1 MAKKPLQPYDFPVRE
16 EGTKIVSN
24 DIKPIAEAQDRETAE
39 EIVDRLNTE
48 AARRE
53 DDRWA

>member
-1 MAKKPLQPYDFPVRE
+1 MAKKPLQPNDFPVRE